1 MEHHYFLCL
10 EYKNPIAKNYHKIYF
25 SFGPKGLIYD
35 CIYQYSL
42 EQIDRFFSENTK
54 SQILKQMRQDNI
66 LYFENGLEEDQYFE
80 LSIRHYEKEKE
91 RISVPL
97 LKEGCYTFNVIEYFE
112 KNLNQETRKKLYNK
126 LGGYIENSHIQDNT
140 KIWIKKLP
148 LFQLEELI
156 QTFCQLP
163 YEEQRKIK
171 AIIYEE
177 QKKEI
182 ELGNHQ
188 ILKKTQGKVA

>member
-1 MEHHYFLCL
+1 
-10 EYKNPIAKNYHKIYF
+10 
-25 SFGPKGLIYD
+25 
-35 CIYQYSL
+35 
-42 EQIDRFFSENTK
+42 
-54 SQILKQMRQDNI
+54 MRQDNI